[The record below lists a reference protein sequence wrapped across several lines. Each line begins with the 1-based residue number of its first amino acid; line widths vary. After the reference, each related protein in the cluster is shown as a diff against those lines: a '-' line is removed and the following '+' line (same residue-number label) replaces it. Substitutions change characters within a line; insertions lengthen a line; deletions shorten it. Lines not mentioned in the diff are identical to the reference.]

1 MILLNPKHPDRPYG
15 DERSGE
21 VMRQTIHFFEEK
33 GKARLLEDYYG
44 RGWYA
49 DFLDY
54 VREHR
59 LFATMCTPE
68 GEGASDGFW
77 DT

>member
-15 DERSGE
+15 DKRSAE
-21 VMRQTIHFFEEK
+21 VMRQTIDFFENK
-33 GKARLLEDYYG
+33 GKTRLLEDYYD

-49 DFLDY
+49 DFLAY
-54 VREHR
+54 SKEHR

-68 GEGASDGFW
+68 GQSRG
-77 DT
+77 